1 MNFELTEEQRALQ
14 RDAWEFAQR
23 EFTAEYAIECD
34 RNRRYPSEAHDKA
47 CAAGLVGVHLPREY
61 GGRDAGL
68 MGSVLVIE
76 ALCRKDP
83 GLGMSMSLCSLGS
96 QFTLHLGTR
105 EQKERI
111 LPAVTSGEMI
121 TAVGFTEPDHGSDI
135 TDLATIAV
143 RDGDDYVIDGVKT
156 LISNGQN
163 AGVITLLCKT
173 DPVAKPSHRG
183 FSLILVE
190 MDRDGVSSVDVGEKM
205 GLHMMSTSEVTF
217 KNVRVPVANLLGQEN
232 RGFYHTMEFLDQTRV
247 EVAAQGLGGAQA
259 ALDRAVDHL
268 KERTQS
274 GRRLAD
280 YQINQHKIAEMAT
293 KVEAARLITYRAA
306 WSHDLMGPDPKLA
319 SMAKLYATRTA
330 VEVAEETIQLFGGRG
345 YFSKWD
351 IDRIYRDVRVTEIY
365 EGTREIQK
373 NTIAGYVLGKR
384 EAGGL

>member
-1 MNFELTEEQRALQ
+1 MNFDLTEGQSALQ
-14 RDAWEFAQR
+14 QDAWEFAQR
-23 EFTAEYAIECD
+23 ELTREYAMECD
-34 RNRRYPSEAHDKA
+34 WNRRYPSEAHRKA
-47 CAAGLVGVHLPREY
+47 CEAGLVGVHLPGEY

-83 GLGMSMSLCSLGS
+83 GLGMSISLCSLGS

-111 LPAVTSGEMI
+111 LPAVTSGQMI
-121 TAVGFTEPDHGSDI
+121 TAVAFTEPDHGSDI
-135 TDLATIAV
+135 TDLDTTAI
-143 RDGDDYVIDGVKT
+143 REGDQYLIDGVKT

-163 AGVITLLCKT
+163 ARVMTVLCKT
-173 DPVAKPSHRG
+173 DPAASPPHRG

-190 MDRDGVSSVDVGEKM
+190 RDRDGFSSVDLGEKM
-205 GLHMMSTSEVTF
+205 GLHMMSTSEVSF

-232 RGFYHTMEFLDQTRV
+232 SGFYHTMEFLDQTRI

-259 ALDRAVDHL
+259 ALDRAVAHL
-268 KERTQS
+268 QERTQS
-274 GRRLAD
+274 GRRLAG

-306 WSHDLMGPDPKLA
+306 WNHDHRGPDPKLA

-330 VEVAEETIQLFGGRG
+330 VEVAEETIQLFGGQG
-345 YFSKWD
+345 YFARWD

-373 NTIAGYVLGKR
+373 NTIAGYLLWK
-384 EAGGL
+384 